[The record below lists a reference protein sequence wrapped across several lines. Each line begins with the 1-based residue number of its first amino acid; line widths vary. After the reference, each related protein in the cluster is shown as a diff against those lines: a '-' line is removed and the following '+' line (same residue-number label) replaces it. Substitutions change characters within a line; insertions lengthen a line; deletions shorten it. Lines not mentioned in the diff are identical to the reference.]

1 MKLIGK
7 FLLGFVA
14 LCVAAL
20 AALLFLVDLNSFK
33 PRIEAAAKQQ
43 GLVLELKGD
52 LGWSLWPSLG
62 IKVAQLRLASAAS
75 PDITL
80 ADLDQASFLVE
91 LMPLFAGQVHVQQLL
106 VDGARINLQVDAEGK
121 NNWQLPAAEPQDPAP
136 SGRDLAADKALTNS
150 ANNGSGEASDEQAL
164 VLNIDK
170 ISIVNSA
177 LNYGDA
183 SSGQAISLDDIA
195 LNLVGVNTQG
205 QPFMMELGG
214 SLLITEP
221 AAEPLRLKANLRQR
235 VMLAAD
241 FTQLQLAEGEL
252 QLELSRKVSAA
263 LRIAYSATFSDL
275 QGKLNYRGSLQ
286 FIELNAR
293 KWLAV
298 FAVPLDTANSS
309 ALSDLSLTT
318 EFSGDTNQL
327 ALDSLLVG
335 VDKTQF
341 KGAVALKDI
350 AKGIYALQLAGD
362 SMNVDDYLP
371 LPVAEVEA
379 TAAAPVVADTPLPL
393 ELLRALNLNAQL
405 SLTQAKL
412 KNLQLNNIKFQL
424 NAKRGLLE
432 QKFSA
437 DAYQGAINFDAQM
450 DARPAQA
457 QVKFA
462 GEVAHLE
469 LQPLL
474 TAMELKAKVGLSGA
488 LQAKAK
494 GGSSGASLNQLVDSM
509 DANASFSA
517 AQLRVSPI
525 NIEQQICKVVNVLQQ
540 AEPSAQNWNDYTEMR
555 ELTGAVKWQ
564 NQIINIETFKAGVKQ
579 LQIGSTG
586 QINLATDKYDFAL
599 PFQLIEAQQTSADVH
614 SCLGSLTSSYWLQRS
629 ISLLRCKGSFSGLD
643 PLKDCGPD
651 KKAMAQLTKDFAE
664 FKLREKHGAKI
675 DAAKQQLDDKKQ
687 AALNKLQEKIGGEGE
702 VKKPKDLLNNFLKKK
717 LGGDTSAAASSS
729 APATDSAEPQSAP

>member
-1 MKLIGK
+1 MFDSFFAGEN
-7 FLLGFVA
+7 
-14 LCVAAL
+14 AA
-20 AALLFLVDLNSFK
+20 AVFALLFLVDLNSFK

-75 PDITL
+75 PENTL

-91 LMPLFAGQVHVQQLL
+91 LMPLFSGQVHVQHMLI
-106 VDGARINLQVDAEGK
+106 DGARINLQVDAEGK
-121 NNWQLPAAEPQDPAP
+121 NNWQLSATAELQNPSLSKRDTADASPSNGANDGAAE
-136 SGRDLAADKALTNS
+136 
-150 ANNGSGEASDEQAL
+150 EQAL
-164 VLNIDK
+164 VLNIEK
-170 ISIVNSA
+170 ISIANSA

-183 SSGQAISLDDIA
+183 TSGQAISLDDIA
-195 LNLVGVNTQG
+195 LDLVGVNTQG
-205 QPFMMELGG
+205 VPFMMEAGG

-235 VMLAAD
+235 ITLAAD
-241 FTQLQLAEGEL
+241 FSQLQLEEGEL
-252 QLELSRKVSAA
+252 QLELSRNNTAE
-263 LRIAYSATFSDL
+263 LRIVYSITLNDL
-275 QGKLNYRGSLQ
+275 QHNLNYRGKLQ
-286 FIELNAR
+286 FSELNAR

-298 FAVPLDTANSS
+298 FDVPLDTANSS
-309 ALSDLSLTT
+309 ALSDLSFSAEL
-318 EFSGDTNQL
+318 SGDANQL
-327 ALDSLLVG
+327 ALDSLLMN

-341 KGAVALKDI
+341 KGAVAIKDI

-362 SMNVDDYLP
+362 SMNLDDYLP
-371 LPVAEVEA
+371 VPETE
-379 TAAAPVVADTPLPL
+379 TAAAAPAADTPLPL
-393 ELLRALNLNAQL
+393 ELLRELNLNAQL

-412 KNLQLNNIKFQL
+412 KNLQLNNINFQL

-432 QKFSA
+432 QTFSA

-462 GEVAHLE
+462 GDVAHLE
-469 LQPLL
+469 LEPLL
-474 TAMELKAKVGLSGA
+474 NALELKAKVGLSGA
-488 LQAKAK
+488 LQATAK
-494 GGSSGASLNQLVDSM
+494 GGSSGASVNQLVDSM
-509 DANASFSA
+509 DATASFSG
-517 AQLRVSPI
+517 AQMRVSPI
-525 NIEQQICKVVNVLQQ
+525 NIEQQICKVVNLLQQ
-540 AEPSAQNWNDYTEMR
+540 AEPSAQNWADYTEMR
-555 ELTGAVKWQ
+555 ELAGAIKWQ

-599 PFQLIEAQQTSADVH
+599 PFQLIEAQQASADVH
-614 SCLGSLTSSYWLQRS
+614 TCLGSLTSSYWLQRS

-643 PLKDCGPD
+643 PIKDCGPD

-687 AALNKLQEKIGGEGE
+687 ETLNKLQEKIGGEGE

-717 LGGDTSAAASSS
+717 LGGDASAAASSS
-729 APATDSAEPQSAP
+729 APAADSAEAPAAP